1 MRPPRRLTTVLLAL
15 VVAGAVAPT
24 ALAGKRNSPPAA
36 PAPPAPTYVAPS
48 PITISMIDIEALR

>member
-1 MRPPRRLTTVLLAL
+1 MRPPRRLTMVLLAL
-15 VVAGAVAPT
+15 AVAGAVAPS
-24 ALAGKRNSPPAA
+24 ALAGKKNPPPAA